1 MAPRKVLKISG
12 EWATSLD
19 FHVPWPMKGSM
30 EGLVM
35 DLLCLKKTSGGGGL
49 QHLGVIFWGE
59 SIHKGSIKTYNMPF
73 LFILSDYYR
82 LLTACSQAA
91 AN

>member
-35 DLLCLKKTSGGGGL
+35 DLLCMKKTSGGGGL
-49 QHLGVIFWGE
+49 ATFRGR
-59 SIHKGSIKTYNMPF
+59 F
-73 LFILSDYYR
+73 LFR
-82 LLTACSQAA
+82 GGVFTRGV
-91 AN
+91 

>member
-35 DLLCLKKTSGGGGL
+35 DLLCMKKTSGGGGL
-49 QHLGVIFWGE
+49 QHLGVDFCLGGE
-59 SIHKGSIKTYNMPF
+59 Y
-73 LFILSDYYR
+73 
-82 LLTACSQAA
+82 SQGEYKDV
-91 AN
+91 